1 MIDMTRFLLYTAN
14 TPKGDDTGKESFWTE
29 AVIYRMKLI
38 SAVPNGYNI
47 GDTVPVQ
54 VFREDHTFHVF
65 RSKVMSPL
73 SPTNVEKFNRFVVE
87 EENK

>member
-1 MIDMTRFLLYTAN
+1 
-14 TPKGDDTGKESFWTE
+14 
-29 AVIYRMKLI
+29 MKLI

-73 SPTNVEKFNRFVVE
+73 SPTNVEKINCFVVE